1 MRDRAPADNAKA
13 AGGPGGG
20 AVKVDRCAQTRVL
33 VAMEKS
39 PRAPFRS
46 ASAPPPPARGANVA
60 ERPVAKPAAPVVARE
75 LGWLPDCVYTGEKF
89 EAGMA
94 FFADA
99 HGRISRFSR
108 EPKDLAIARRLAGQA
123 ALPGF
128 VNGHSHAWHRAV
140 RGRTETRPRHP
151 AEPLGAW
158 HDALARAAGGLTGEE
173 IFDTARMAF
182 LEMLAA
188 GVTCVGE
195 FHDLHHQPDGS
206 PWPEPNFLA
215 QEILRAAHDVGIR
228 IALFAVA
235 NAAGGP
241 ARTVTAGADQ
251 FVRNAEALRE
261 FIEKNFPADEAWL
274 GVGASGVGAVPPDF
288 LKAISTYAH
297 AQKLRLHVQV
307 SERAADNDAC
317 VAAHGRSPVALLAA
331 HGLVDKRFTAVN
343 AIHLSDDDIKTLGT
357 ARAAVCACPTSARN
371 LGLGVT
377 PVDKL
382 LAAGAIVA
390 LGSDTQVQID
400 LLEDARLLE
409 YALRTARGSRAAL
422 APDVATPLFQAAT
435 FAGARS
441 LGATGGALE
450 VGRPADFFTVNLF
463 DPSIAGAEPG
473 ALLPN
478 LVFSLERRAIREVWI
493 GGRQLVVNG
502 RHAHQGPI
510 VGRFVDA
517 QKRLWA

>member
-1 MRDRAPADNAKA
+1 
-13 AGGPGGG
+13 
-20 AVKVDRCAQTRVL
+20 
-33 VAMEKS
+33 MEKS
-39 PRAPFRS
+39 PSARPQPASVRPAPKS
-46 ASAPPPPARGANVA
+46 AHPPAPAPA
-60 ERPVAKPAAPVVARE
+60 PKPPAAPAGPRE
-75 LGWLPDCVYTGEKF
+75 LGWLPDFVYTGEKF
-89 EAGMA
+89 EAGLA

-108 EPKDLAIARRLAGQA
+108 EPKDLAITRRLPGQA

-128 VNGHSHAWHRAV
+128 VNGHSHAWHRAI
-140 RGRTETRPRHP
+140 RGRAEARTRTPG
-151 AEPLGAW
+151 EPLGAW
-158 HDALARAAGGLTGEE
+158 HEALARAAGGLTGEE

-182 LEMLAA
+182 LEMLAS

-195 FHDLHHQPDGS
+195 FHDLHHQPDGT

-215 QEILRAAHDVGIR
+215 QDILRAAHDVGIR
-228 IALFAVA
+228 IALFNVA
-235 NAAGGP
+235 NGSGGP
-241 ARTVTAGADQ
+241 ARTVTASADQ
-251 FVRNAEALRE
+251 FVRETEALRV

-288 LKAISTYAH
+288 LKAVATYAH
-297 AQKLRLHVQV
+297 AQKFRVHVQV
-307 SERAADNDAC
+307 SERTADNEAC
-317 VAAHGRSPVALLAA
+317 AAAHGRTPITLLAER
-331 HGLVDKRFTAVN
+331 GLVDKRFTAVN
-343 AIHLSDDDIKTLGT
+343 AIQLSDEDVKTLGA

-371 LGLGVT
+371 LGLGAT
-377 PVDKL
+377 PIEKL

-409 YALRTARGSRAAL
+409 YALRTARGARAVL
-422 APDVATPLFQAAT
+422 APDAATPLFHAAT

-473 ALLPN
+473 ALLNN

-502 RHAHQGPI
+502 RHAQQGPI
-510 VGRFVDA
+510 VGRFVDS

>member
-1 MRDRAPADNAKA
+1 M
-13 AGGPGGG
+13 
-20 AVKVDRCAQTRVL
+20 
-33 VAMEKS
+33 
-39 PRAPFRS
+39 
-46 ASAPPPPARGANVA
+46 
-60 ERPVAKPAAPVVARE
+60 KPAAPAGPRE
-75 LGWLPDCVYTGEKF
+75 LGWLPDSVYTGEKF

-99 HGRISRFSR
+99 HGRIARFSR
-108 EPKDLAIARRLAGQA
+108 EPKDLAIARRLPGQA

-128 VNGHSHAWHRAV
+128 VNGHSHAWHRAI
-140 RGRTETRPRHP
+140 RGRAEARSRV
-151 AEPLGAW
+151 ANEPLATW
-158 HDALARAAGGLTGEE
+158 HEALTRTAGGLTGEE

-182 LEMLAA
+182 LEMLAS
-188 GVTCVGE
+188 GITCVGE

-228 IALFAVA
+228 IALFQVA
-235 NAAGGP
+235 NAMGGP
-241 ARTVTAGADQ
+241 PRTVIASADQ
-251 FVRNAEALRE
+251 FVRDTEVLRG
-261 FIEKNFPADEAWL
+261 FLEKNFPADEAWL

-297 AQKLRLHVQV
+297 TQKLRLHVQV
-307 SERAADNDAC
+307 SERAIDHEAC
-317 VAAHGRSPVALLAA
+317 IAAHGRTPIALLAER
-331 HGLVDKRFTAVN
+331 GLVDKRFTAVN
-343 AIHLSDDDIKTLGT
+343 AIHLSDDDVKLLGA
-357 ARAAVCACPTSARN
+357 ARAVVCACPTSARN
-371 LGLGVT
+371 LGLGAT
-377 PVDKL
+377 PVEKL
-382 LAAGAIVA
+382 LAAGATLA

-409 YALRTARGSRAAL
+409 YALRTGRAQRAVL
-422 APDVATPLFQAAT
+422 APDSATPLFHAAT

-441 LGATGGALE
+441 LGATGGALD

-473 ALLPN
+473 ALLNN

-502 RHAHQGPI
+502 RHAQQGAI
-510 VGRFVDA
+510 VGRFVDS
-517 QKRLWA
+517 QRRLWAS

>member
-1 MRDRAPADNAKA
+1 MEKFPRPQSKSATAAPVPAPA
-13 AGGPGGG
+13 
-20 AVKVDRCAQTRVL
+20 V
-33 VAMEKS
+33 
-39 PRAPFRS
+39 
-46 ASAPPPPARGANVA
+46 
-60 ERPVAKPAAPVVARE
+60 KPAAPPGPRE

-89 EAGMA
+89 EIGMA

-99 HGRISRFSR
+99 QGRIARLSR
-108 EPKDLAIARRLAGQA
+108 EPKDLAVARRLAGQA

-128 VNGHSHAWHRAV
+128 VNGHSHVWHRAI
-140 RGRTETRPRHP
+140 RGRAEARPRV
-151 AEPLGAW
+151 ASDPLGAW
-158 HDALARAAGGLTGEE
+158 HDALAHVAGKLSSEE
-173 IFDTARMAF
+173 IYDTARMAF
-182 LEMLAA
+182 LEMLAS

-195 FHDLHHQPDGS
+195 FHDLHHQADGA

-228 IALFAVA
+228 LALFNVA
-235 NAAGGP
+235 QTSGAP
-241 ARTVTAGADQ
+241 ARALTPSADQ
-251 FVRNAEALRE
+251 FVRDSEVLRVYV
-261 FIEKNFPADEAWL
+261 EKNFPADEAWL
-274 GVGASGVGAVPPDF
+274 GVGLSGGSAVPPDF

-297 AQKLRLHVQV
+297 AQKLRLHVPV
-307 SERAADNDAC
+307 AERAAEGAAC
-317 VAAHGRSPVALLAA
+317 IAVHGRTPVALLAER
-331 HGLVDKRFTAVN
+331 GLIDKRFTAVN
-343 AIHLSDDDIKTLGT
+343 AIDLSDDDVKVLGA

-377 PVDKL
+377 PIDKL

-390 LGSDTQVQID
+390 LGSDTQIQVD

-409 YALRTARGSRAAL
+409 YSLRTARGARAAL
-422 APDVATPLFQAAT
+422 APDPATPLFHAAT

-473 ALLPN
+473 ALLN
-478 LVFSLERRAIREVWI
+478 NIVFSLERRAIREVWI

-502 RHAHQGPI
+502 RHAQQGPI
-510 VGRFVDA
+510 VGRFVDS
-517 QKRLWA
+517 QRRLWAS